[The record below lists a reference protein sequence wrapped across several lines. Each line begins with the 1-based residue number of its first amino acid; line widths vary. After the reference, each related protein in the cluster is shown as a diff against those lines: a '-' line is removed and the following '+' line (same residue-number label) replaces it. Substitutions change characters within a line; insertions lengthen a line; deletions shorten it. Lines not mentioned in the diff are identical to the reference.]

1 MNANLA
7 ADYANKIMD
16 SIKILVE
23 AEKTIASDQR
33 LAYLSETLA
42 NALQEMEIT
51 AKNLKNYT
59 LKNSARAEENFISE
73 SFKLED
79 LRWKERK
86 DAEET
91 ANTRRA

>member
-1 MNANLA
+1 
-7 ADYANKIMD
+7 MD

-51 AKNLKNYT
+51 AKNLK
-59 LKNSARAEENFISE
+59 LHFKNSARAEENFISE

-79 LRWKERK
+79 LRKERK
-86 DAEET
+86 DAKPQ
-91 ANTRRA
+91 